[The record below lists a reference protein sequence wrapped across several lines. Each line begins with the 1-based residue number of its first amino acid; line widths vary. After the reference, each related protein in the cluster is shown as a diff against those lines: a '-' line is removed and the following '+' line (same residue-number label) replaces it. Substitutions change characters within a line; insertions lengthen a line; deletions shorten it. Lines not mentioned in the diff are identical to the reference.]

1 MNEDVS
7 MNVTT
12 STFTGTQM
20 ILAWTLI
27 GLLVSWLIIF
37 AALSLRV
44 FVMKNT
50 EFEDLPSPFRPL
62 PTISAQ
68 PTDSQ
73 PHYVRIA
80 TGDMLSKSTNSD
92 ASRGGGTIPIK

>member
-1 MNEDVS
+1 

-44 FVMKNT
+44 FVMKNA
-50 EFEDLPSPFRPL
+50 EFEDFPTPLRPL
-62 PTISAQ
+62 PSISAQ

-73 PHYVRIA
+73 PHYVRVA
-80 TGDMLSKSTNSD
+80 TGDRLSKSTNSD
-92 ASRGGGTIPIK
+92 ASRGGGTIPIQ

>member
-1 MNEDVS
+1 

-12 STFTGTQM
+12 STFTATQM
-20 ILAWTLI
+20 ILAWTLL

-44 FVMKNT
+44 FVMKNA
-50 EFEDLPSPFRPL
+50 EFEDLPMPSRPL
-62 PTISAQ
+62 PAISAQ
-68 PTDSQ
+68 PADTQ
-73 PHYVRIA
+73 THYFRVA

-92 ASRGGGTIPIK
+92 ASRDSGTIPIK